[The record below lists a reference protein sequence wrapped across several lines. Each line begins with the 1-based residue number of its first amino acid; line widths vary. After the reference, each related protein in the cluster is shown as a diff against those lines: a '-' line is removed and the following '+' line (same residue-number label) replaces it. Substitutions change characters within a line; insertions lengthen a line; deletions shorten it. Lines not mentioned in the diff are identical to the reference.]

1 MQLNYLFHYL
11 WVNRFGTNVPFY
23 FYWNQRPLLLLLWNQ
38 RPLLTSPFIMAEHGS
53 ETKAIEI
60 KEIRRQKVYVPK
72 SMTKNQ
78 IMEKYGLKPNA
89 ANNARKKGFFIKNYS
104 HPQVCVDPSKF
115 NVDLCYNIAGK
126 VFKRNLSRDP
136 VAMSIRD
143 DLIQEAVKSMWEKSG
158 LLKETKKYN
167 INYQYY
173 FVARNYM
180 NSYLTKWKRQ
190 MQYNRIIENLVSAV
204 KQGGRRVYN
213 PMFGWVHY

>member
-1 MQLNYLFHYL
+1 MKN
-11 WVNRFGTNVPFY
+11 
-23 FYWNQRPLLLLLWNQ
+23 
-38 RPLLTSPFIMAEHGS
+38 FIWKGGIVEQQGNHS
-53 ETKAIEI
+53 KQIEV

-72 SMTKNQ
+72 SMTTNQ
-78 IMEKYGLKPNA
+78 VMKKYGLKKA
-89 ANNARKKGFFIKNYS
+89 AACTARKKGFFVKNYS
-104 HPQVCVDPSKF
+104 RPQVCVDPSKF

-126 VFKRNLSRDP
+126 VFKSNLSRDP

-158 LLKETKKYN
+158 LLKESKKYN

-190 MQYNRIIENLVSAV
+190 MQYNKIIEDLVAAI
-204 KQGGRRVYN
+204 KQNGKRVYH
-213 PMFGWVHY
+213 PMFGWVHC

>member
-1 MQLNYLFHYL
+1 MEQQ
-11 WVNRFGTNVPFY
+11 G
-23 FYWNQRPLLLLLWNQ
+23 NQSKQ
-38 RPLLTSPFIMAEHGS
+38 DEV
-53 ETKAIEI
+53 KEI
-60 KEIRRQKVYVPK
+60 KRQKINLPK
-72 SMTKNQ
+72 SMTTRQ
-78 IMEKYGLKPNA
+78 VILFHDLKQGA
-89 ANNARKKGFFIKNYS
+89 AYTARKKGFFVKNYS
-104 HPQVCVDPSKF
+104 RPQVCVDPSKF

-126 VFKRNLSRDP
+126 VFKSNLSRDP

-158 LLKETKKYN
+158 LLKESKKYS

-190 MQYNRIIENLVSAV
+190 MQYNKIIEDLVAAI
-204 KQGGRRVYN
+204 KQNGKRVYH